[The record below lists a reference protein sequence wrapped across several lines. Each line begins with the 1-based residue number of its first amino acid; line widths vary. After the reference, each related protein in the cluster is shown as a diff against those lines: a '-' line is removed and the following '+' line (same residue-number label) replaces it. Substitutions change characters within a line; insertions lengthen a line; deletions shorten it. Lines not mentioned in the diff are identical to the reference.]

1 MTSSGFEGV
10 ILAGGKGSRMAPFS
24 EQYPKPLLPVCN
36 RPVIE
41 HQIEIMRELGI
52 RDVTILIGHKG
63 FEITRVLGNGER
75 LGVRIRYVEQTSMLG
90 IAHAVGCLEPY
101 LRRPFLLF
109 LGDIFFVPL
118 DIGEMLK
125 MYSAQGGGGVLAT
138 RHEPDP
144 AAIRKNYALRIS
156 QEGLVTRV
164 IEKPRHIFDTLKG
177 VGLYL
182 FDLTIFDAI
191 RRTPRTA
198 MRDEYE
204 ITDAI
209 QVFIQDGYPVRACN
223 CIGED
228 INLTTP
234 ADLLSCNVSIA
245 ARTGENGSSIAAGA
259 SVHPEAKLEN
269 CVVGANVAI
278 THPIHLT
285 NTLIFDNTTVDS
297 AVPIRNCILTP
308 QLHLDCSAGAASRKV
323 QWA

>member
-1 MTSSGFEGV
+1 MSTDFHGV

-36 RPVIE
+36 RSVIE
-41 HQIEIMRELGI
+41 HQIDIMRNLDI
-52 RDVTILIGHKG
+52 RDITILIGHKG
-63 FEITRVLGNGER
+63 FEITRALGNGER
-75 LGVRIRYVEQTSMLG
+75 LGVRIRYVEQTATLG
-90 IAHAVGCLEPY
+90 IAHAVGCLEKFID
-101 LRRPFLLF
+101 RPFLLF

-118 DIGEMLK
+118 DISEM
-125 MYSAQGGGGVLAT
+125 MRIYTAQGGGGVLAT
-138 RHEPDP
+138 NHEPDP
-144 AAIRKNYALRIS
+144 AAIRKNYALKIS
-156 QEGLVTRV
+156 PEGLVTRV

-223 CIGED
+223 CIADD
-228 INLTTP
+228 INLTAP
-234 ADLLSCNVSIA
+234 ADLLSCNLSVVQRTQTGGSLLGEGVSLHP
-245 ARTGENGSSIAAGA
+245 GA
-259 SVHPEAKLEN
+259 VIEN
-269 CVVGANVAI
+269 CVLGANVVVK
-278 THPIHLT
+278 HPIHLT
-285 NTLIFDNTTVDS
+285 DTLVFENTVVDS
-297 AVPIRNCILTP
+297 EAPIRNCIVTP
-308 QLHLDCSAGAASRKV
+308 QLHLDCSGTGSNKRKV